1 MRRKATAPPVDETWG
16 EGRFE
21 EDWLNAGFVTVPVVL
36 VFDDKVTGG
45 AKASYAALCWHIWR
59 AGKVPPQSELA
70 EELGGG
76 VRTIKRHLAEL
87 EAAGYIER
95 VQHGLGRPND
105 YIIKSL
111 RDRGPKMALPE
122 GHSRPVKGATKG
134 TSIKGNKDL
143 KSHIQQQPTSAVAP
157 DEVGTHQDLVPR
169 LRALGVAKATA
180 LKMLGDA
187 DPAVVYRWVCYV
199 EHRLEG
205 GWVPRETPAAWIVS
219 AIQSGDWTIPE
230 WFKTPEEQVQE
241 AVTSQRQAASDRR
254 RQETAEREES
264 GAAEAQRQAVED
276 RLGIGEDTR
285 EVWAQALVLLRE
297 RDQGTVALSSAFL
310 LPLQKGVATIATPIP
325 FFRRVIADH
334 GDNVRVALEEVTGQ
348 SIERIEVRQVTAER
362 IVAEVQS
369 GGESMKG
376 A

>member
-1 MRRKATAPPVDETWG
+1 M
-16 EGRFE
+16 
-21 EDWLNAGFVTVPVVL
+21 
-36 VFDDKVTGG
+36 
-45 AKASYAALCWHIWR
+45 
-59 AGKVPPQSELA
+59 
-70 EELGGG
+70 
-76 VRTIKRHLAEL
+76 
-87 EAAGYIER
+87 
-95 VQHGLGRPND
+95 
-105 YIIKSL
+105 
-111 RDRGPKMALPE
+111 
-122 GHSRPVKGATKG
+122 
-134 TSIKGNKDL
+134 
-143 KSHIQQQPTSAVAP
+143 
-157 DEVGTHQDLVPR
+157 
-169 LRALGVAKATA
+169 
-180 LKMLGDA
+180 
-187 DPAVVYRWVCYV
+187 
-199 EHRLEG
+199 
-205 GWVPRETPAAWIVS
+205 
-219 AIQSGDWTIPE
+219 
-230 WFKTPEEQVQE
+230 QE